1 MRARRQSGGRLVLAS
16 HLGRLPRLQRLL
28 LLRVLLQQ
36 LCGLG
41 AMLSFELL
49 ARLIG
54 ELPLMLGILL
64 LLQALPLGGLLGG
77 QALLLLKVL
86 PLEHA
91 LSGRG

>member
-1 MRARRQSGGRLVLAS
+1 M
-16 HLGRLPRLQRLL
+16 
-28 LLRVLLQQ
+28 LRQQ

-41 AMLSFELL
+41 AVLSFELL

-54 ELPLMLGILL
+54 KLPLMLGLLL
-64 LLQALPLGGLLGG
+64 LLQALPLGGLLCG

-91 LSGRG
+91 LGGSR